1 METNKEGY
9 LDLPHNTYYVDYKYL
24 EGQAQLAERARRI
37 SSLKRFSLKEEAI
50 KIGYIW

>member
-1 METNKEGY
+1 METNEKGY
-9 LDLPHNTYYVDYKYL
+9 LDLPHNIYYADYKYL

-50 KIGYIW
+50 KIGYKW